1 MIFLLSSTDNF
12 VFVWG
17 FYYSLDR
24 LVSKVLCTP
33 VYPVYYVVV
42 AYENFN
48 LGIWFV
54 SFMDGKTPIIYVGV
68 HLFFYFRIE
77 ALLVRDYDLIL
88 CDNLTS
94 SYYYIY
100 MKQLL
105 KHSSL
110 KIPFDFMYIHFKYFG
125 YQTLFENM

>member
-1 MIFLLSSTDNF
+1 M
-12 VFVWG
+12 G
-17 FYYSLDR
+17 
-24 LVSKVLCTP
+24 KVLVIP

-48 LGIWFV
+48 LGVGFV
-54 SFMDGKTPIIYVGV
+54 PFMGGKIPILYVGV
-68 HLFFYFRIE
+68 HLYFYFRIE
-77 ALLVRDYDLIL
+77 ALLVLDYDLVL

-105 KHSSL
+105 KHSSP
-110 KIPFDFMYIHFKYFG
+110 KTPFDFMCIHFKYFG
-125 YQTLFENM
+125 YQTLFENI